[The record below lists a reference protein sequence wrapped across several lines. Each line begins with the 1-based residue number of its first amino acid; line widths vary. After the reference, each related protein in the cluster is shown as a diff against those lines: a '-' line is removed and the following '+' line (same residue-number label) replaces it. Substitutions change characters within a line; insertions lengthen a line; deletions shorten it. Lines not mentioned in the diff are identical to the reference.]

1 MKEVNNIYVLTDD
14 DIDRII
20 VAFNNDDYEWILYFF
35 ENLRK
40 LKLKKQDVC
49 CFMMHPDGDED
60 VLPVHYDMD
69 LPLLIVQ
76 RISTLKEAKKKMK
89 ANTNYYKHYK

>member
-40 LKLKKQDVC
+40 LKLKKQDVNL
-49 CFMMHPDGDED
+49 DETYTFEE
-60 VLPVHYDMD
+60 VLSNAGII
-69 LPLLIVQ
+69 LS
-76 RISTLKEAKKKMK
+76 RWIS
-89 ANTNYYKHYK
+89 Y

>member
-40 LKLKKQDVC
+40 LKLKKQDVNL
-49 CFMMHPDGDED
+49 DETYTFEE
-60 VLPVHYDMD
+60 VLSNAGII
-69 LPLLIVQ
+69 LS
-76 RISTLKEAKKKMK
+76 R
-89 ANTNYYKHYK
+89 

>member
-40 LKLKKQDVC
+40 LKLKKQDVNL
-49 CFMMHPDGDED
+49 DETYTFEEI
-60 VLPVHYDMD
+60 LSNAGII
-69 LPLLIVQ
+69 LS
-76 RISTLKEAKKKMK
+76 R
-89 ANTNYYKHYK
+89 

>member
-40 LKLKKQDVC
+40 LKLKKQDVNL
-49 CFMMHPDGDED
+49 DETYTFEEILSN
-60 VLPVHYDMD
+60 VGIILS
-69 LPLLIVQ
+69 
-76 RISTLKEAKKKMK
+76 R
-89 ANTNYYKHYK
+89 

>member
-40 LKLKKQDVC
+40 LKLKKQDVNL
-49 CFMMHPDGDED
+49 DETYTFEEI
-60 VLPVHYDMD
+60 LSNAGII
-69 LPLLIVQ
+69 LT
-76 RISTLKEAKKKMK
+76 R
-89 ANTNYYKHYK
+89 